1 VKPILRFVTLH
12 TWPGLTRSTMETLRH
27 ALRDDPDVHLLRI
40 LGSPGSGRLICVVDA
55 FEPEAVPRW
64 FQSRGYPL
72 DTVFPLEYEGDHGS
86 IHQVA
91 MFAYV
96 PPGAEPA
103 PAAPSS

>member
-1 VKPILRFVTLH
+1 MKPILRFVTLH
-12 TWPGLTRSTMETLRH
+12 TWPGLTRGTMEELRH

-40 LGSPGSGRLICVVDA
+40 LGGPSSERLVCVVDA
-55 FEPEAVPRW
+55 FDAAAVPRW

-96 PPGAEPA
+96 PPGEEAAAA
-103 PAAPSS
+103 PAR